1 MNINLRIAM
10 TVIFMILYTCANY
23 LYIYQVYKLF
33 REIYYMNCPSGW
45 TGWIE
50 TILAQIFG
58 WKTETQVPD
67 RLEYQY

>member
-1 MNINLRIAM
+1 M
-10 TVIFMILYTCANY
+10 TKSL
-23 LYIYQVYKLF
+23 LF
-33 REIYYMNCPSGW
+33 SLFHWTVYYMNCPSGW